1 VTIYTL
7 LEIATIFHCQLVE
20 PLLFTFTCGR
30 YSSGGDGKMR
40 GARREVGIVRGEHA
54 RIRARNGVI
63 SEAVC
68 EAAVGYCAPLG
79 RGVSN
84 RRPASRHRPS
94 TIAHL
99 KYSVCKFI

>member
-1 VTIYTL
+1 
-7 LEIATIFHCQLVE
+7 
-20 PLLFTFTCGR
+20 
-30 YSSGGDGKMR
+30 M
-40 GARREVGIVRGEHA
+40 GIVRGERA

-63 SEAVC
+63 SEGVC
-68 EAAVGYCAPLG
+68 EAMVGYYAPLG

-84 RRPASRHRPS
+84 RRPAPRHGPR